1 MMRLFVES
9 GCLGNVIGFESLD
22 IENLK
27 QMRKGPN
34 LPSFDGYIEAVS
46 LLRAHHLQ
54 TWAASRWVTITI
66 LSSQS

>member
-22 IENLK
+22 IDNLK

-34 LPSFDGYIEAVS
+34 LSFF
-46 LLRAHHLQ
+46 
-54 TWAASRWVTITI
+54 RW
-66 LSSQS
+66 LH